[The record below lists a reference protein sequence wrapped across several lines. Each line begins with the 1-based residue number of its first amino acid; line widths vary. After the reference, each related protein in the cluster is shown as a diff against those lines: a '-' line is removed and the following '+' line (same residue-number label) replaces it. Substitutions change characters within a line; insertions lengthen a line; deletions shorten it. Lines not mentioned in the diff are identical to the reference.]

1 MGLADDRGLRGK
13 AERDDKDPATKRDG
27 AEGGVRR
34 KGPGQ
39 VIKFQR
45 ARLRHADTST
55 SRTTKKQKKKKK
67 KKKKEKKK
75 KKMIVQFSAVRGGR
89 TDLDGQLRL
98 QEERLSS
105 ILKAVRDGPENT
117 PAPPGVG
124 IAAPPAFFSQPP
136 THSTSGTQTGLSRP
150 PQPHQPLGR
159 VLALG
164 GLSPPASRADG
175 PSSIHDSRSSF
186 DGAGGGSLGSSVDAP
201 MGGFS
206 GVSSLIARGGR
217 RASDASL
224 TSSSSSDEDMDFG

>member
-13 AERDDKDPATKRDG
+13 TERDDKDPASKRDG

-45 ARLRHADTST
+45 TRLRHADTPWT
-55 SRTTKKQKKKKK
+55 SAARQ
-67 KKKKEKKK
+67 KKKEKNQEK
-75 KKMIVQFSAVRGGR
+75 KKMIVQFSATRGR

-150 PQPHQPLGR
+150 PQPHLPLSR

-164 GLSPPASRADG
+164 GLSPPVSRADG